1 MDKTRVAL
9 VDDHKIVRDGIKAV
23 LLADDTAEVVAECS
37 DAETFLMM
45 FRGIKPDVVIADME
59 LPGMSGYEMCAG
71 LREGGYTGG
80 ILVLSAHTD
89 EQTILSAVKSGVT
102 GYLSKDAGSDELLA
116 AIRSVVSGEEY
127 FGEKISR
134 IIFKSYQQKLMG
146 ADMPGGRPALNELT
160 PRETEILKCFAE
172 GMSYKEIGARL
183 FISPRTV
190 ETHRNNIMDKLE
202 LSSLAGLIKYAI
214 QNGLIKI

>member
-116 AIRSVVSGEEY
+116 AIRSVASGEEY

-146 ADMPGGRPALNELT
+146 ADMPGGRPAFNELT
-160 PRETEILKCFAE
+160 PREMEILKCFAE

-202 LSSLAGLIKYAI
+202 LTSLAGLIKYAI